1 METAV
6 EVMAPL
12 HRPNWLAW
20 LRRELAPS
28 PGRAAMTLRIV
39 VAVAIVTVISMALH
53 TPETGLSAF
62 MVLFV
67 TKENRVVTTLTAILL
82 VLAATV
88 GIGASIYIYHF
99 TFDYPQLR
107 IPVIALMVFTGMYLS
122 RVFAIG
128 PLGFA
133 VGFVLAITQNMGE
146 IAPATDL
153 LVRGL
158 LWIWVSLVFPITV
171 TAIVNQI
178 LLPANPWTALTR
190 GLTQRLDAA
199 SSVLQR
205 VMDEG
210 VAGGKR
216 NARLLEIATRGS
228 VPLLADLKFAEMKES
243 LLKDR
248 HASLTA
254 TIIASERLINAAA
267 MLEMRTPQ
275 ALSESDRLC
284 SKALLSEIASLRK
297 VVSEQNPVLP
307 LNNLPVPALF
317 ELREFRPALASFH
330 HSLVEETPASEA
342 PSPKKEK
349 KSLFI
354 KDAFT
359 NLAHARFALKVTLA
373 AMACYFLYTGLDWSG
388 IHTAFIT
395 CCFIALESTGA
406 SMRKGWLRL
415 TGCAIGGLLG
425 FLSIMYLVP
434 HMESIVSLVLLVSAV
449 TAVAG
454 WVAAGSERIAYAGLQ
469 LGFAFYF
476 CTFQGFAPGHDFDT
490 IRDRLVG
497 IVLGILVTT
506 AIFHYIWPESAM
518 SQLKTTLACALRSL
532 ARFLLIPG
540 IGASIETERKA
551 AVDLRGKLTKDL
563 DGALRLSELALFE
576 GSETDGPPKL
586 SPSSLQAI
594 AEQAQAAC
602 LIGTALSTETEL
614 AEWQRLGQ
622 PAQEAETALRAS
634 VAKKLEGIATFIESG
649 QHSEAGDFESALV
662 NWNRVVAPAEGNDRA
677 RLLRSLVEQIRQPA

>member
-12 HRPNWLAW
+12 HRPNWLVW
-20 LRRELAPS
+20 LRHELAPA

-67 TKENRVVTTLTAILL
+67 TKENRVVTTLTGILL

-146 IAPATDL
+146 IAPTTDL

-158 LWIWVSLVFPITV
+158 LWIWVALVFPITV

-199 SSVLQR
+199 GSVLQR
-205 VMDEG
+205 VIDGGM
-210 VAGGKR
+210 VGGKR
-216 NARLLEIATRGS
+216 NGRLLEMATRGS
-228 VPLLADLKFAEMKES
+228 ASLLAELKFSEMKEP
-243 LLKDR
+243 LLKVQ

-254 TIIASERLINAAA
+254 TIIASERLVNAAA
-267 MLEMRTPQ
+267 MLEMRTSQ

-284 SKALLSEIASLRK
+284 AEALLSEIASLRK
-297 VVSEQNPVLP
+297 VVPEHHPVLP
-307 LNNLPVPALF
+307 LNHLPVPTLL
-317 ELREFRPALASFH
+317 ELRELQLALAAFH
-330 HSLVEETPASEA
+330 RSLVEEIPAAEA
-342 PSPKKEK
+342 SSPKKEK

-354 KDAFT
+354 EDAFT

-373 AMACYFLYTGLDWSG
+373 AMVCYFLYTGLDWSG

-395 CCFIALESTGA
+395 SCFIALESTGA

-415 TGCAIGGLLG
+415 TGCALGGLLG
-425 FLSIMYLVP
+425 FLSIMYLIP

-449 TAVAG
+449 TAIAG

-476 CTFQGFAPGHDFDT
+476 CTFQNFAPGTDFDT

-497 IVLGILVTT
+497 IVLGILVTST
-506 AIFHYIWPESAM
+506 IFHFIWPESAM
-518 SQLKTTLACALRSL
+518 SQLKTTLSRVLRHL
-532 ARFLLIPG
+532 AQFLLIPKME
-540 IGASIETERKA
+540 APIEMEHKA

-576 GSETDGPPKL
+576 GSETDGPPGL

-622 PAQEAETALRAS
+622 PAQEAETALRTS
-634 VAKKLEGIATFIESG
+634 VAKKLEGIATFVESG
-649 QHSEAGDFESALV
+649 QPSETGDFESALA
-662 NWNRVVAPAEGNDRA
+662 NLNRIVAPSEGNERV
-677 RLLRSLVEQIRQPA
+677 RLLRGLVEQIRQPA